1 MSKSC
6 IALYRCSFWDVDH
19 TISSRCGRQT
29 VILPHFWYW
38 TPHIITVCLL
48 PTSALNGQLRI
59 WSIHYC
65 VTITNL
71 PNNTFS
77 SVKFTRGNEKNMSFL
92 LISKSQVVWKKNTIG
107 LSFKCMNVIWMTPLT
122 LLDHLPLS
130 RSFLFPVLHCSESML
145 CVMLLLLLALLFFV
159 FSLLFIYILSSKCSK
174 HWWECF
180 HGPNVRS
187 I

>member
-1 MSKSC
+1 MYC
-6 IALYRCSFWDVDH
+6 FIQVFLLRC
-19 TISSRCGRQT
+19 R
-29 VILPHFWYW
+29 PYHFQQMRAANSDFATLLVLNTTYN
-38 TPHIITVCLL
+38 HCLL
-48 PTSALNGQLRI
+48 AAHIGSK
-59 WSIHYC
+59 WSIKNMVY
-65 VTITNL
+65 TFITNL
-71 PNNTFS
+71 LNNTFS

-174 HWWECF
+174 H
-180 HGPNVRS
+180 
-187 I
+187 